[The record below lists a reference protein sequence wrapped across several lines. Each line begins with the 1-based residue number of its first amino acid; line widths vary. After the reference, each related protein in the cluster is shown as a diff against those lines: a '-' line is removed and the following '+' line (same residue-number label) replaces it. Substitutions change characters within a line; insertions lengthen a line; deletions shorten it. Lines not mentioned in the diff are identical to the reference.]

1 VAGGEG
7 VAGMAAKL
15 EVVIQ
20 QVHPLSYFPHLQV
33 STGSCSTCLSFLLS
47 SMLKQRRYC
56 NLYVQKVYLELYSTV

>member
-1 VAGGEG
+1 MRSDVAGGEG

-20 QVHPLSYFPHLQV
+20 QVHPLSYFC
-33 STGSCSTCLSFLLS
+33 STGLSFLLG